1 MYTTIQANLILSSH
15 IHCRADHVLAFRQ
28 AVGLDVGGVGALVE
42 GVEQLSLKAEE
53 ALRETQQVAHSCLTQ
68 SPHRTA
74 RTRFRAL
81 KLYGISGQT
90 SGERVC
96 M

>member
-1 MYTTIQANLILSSH
+1 
-15 IHCRADHVLAFRQ
+15 VLAFLQ

-53 ALRETQQVAHSCLTQ
+53 ALRETQQVAHFV
-68 SPHRTA
+68 PHSIA
-74 RTRFRAL
+74 SSLFE
-81 KLYGISGQT
+81 S
-90 SGERVC
+90 